1 MRYYKTVSGGGVWI
15 SLHKILIKG
24 DRDRFKLPSLW
35 AHKRAKKWLFLKNE
49 WGENIHAY
57 QCYTNNACANAR
69 LLWISK
75 FVIRKVLLSAWFFI
89 LNFRWLLSAFIL
101 FHSKKDQVG
110 KKHFPFE
117 KCIDRNYPIRVNFYS
132 LFDHFSCI
140 ASWINRRTQQQYTP
154 NKKLNHKLRTI

>member
-1 MRYYKTVSGGGVWI
+1 MTEIDSNCLPYG
-15 SLHKILIKG
+15 LIKG
-24 DRDRFKLPSLW
+24 Q
-35 AHKRAKKWLFLKNE
+35 KKWLFLKNE

-75 FVIRKVLLSAWFFI
+75 FVIRKLLLSAWFFI

-101 FHSKKDQVG
+101 FHSKKNQVG
-110 KKHFPFE
+110 KKQFPFE
-117 KCIDRNYPIRVNFYS
+117 KCIDRNYPTGVNFYG

-154 NKKLNHKLRTI
+154 NKKLNHKLRTSKISCT